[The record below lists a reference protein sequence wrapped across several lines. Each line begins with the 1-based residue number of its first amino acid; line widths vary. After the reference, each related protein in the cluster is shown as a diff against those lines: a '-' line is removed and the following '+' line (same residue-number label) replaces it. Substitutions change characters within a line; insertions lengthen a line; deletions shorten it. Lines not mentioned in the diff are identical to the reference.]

1 MANWV
6 KYPGTKKRTVADD
19 QRDDLTVRLAAARTR
34 LDEVDAAKR
43 HCALVAATGDDKAR
57 REFLALDDEA
67 ADRRTEIEIVELAI
81 ETIKQ
86 QKTDQQRQ
94 QQEQRA
100 AEAAKRRKAILDL
113 REAEARENIERTI
126 RRFEGQGNRAQVE
139 VWRFELSRLRERL
152 EAEIS

>member
-6 KYPGTKKRTVADD
+6 KYLGTKKRTAADD
-19 QRDDLTVRLAAARTR
+19 QRDDLAVRLAAARTK
-34 LDEVDAAKR
+34 LDELDAAKR
-43 HCALVAATGDDKAR
+43 RCALAAATGDDKAK
-57 REFLALDDEA
+57 REFSAFDAQA
-67 ADRRTEIEIVELAI
+67 ADQRTEIEILELAI

-126 RRFEGQGNRAQVE
+126 RRFEGHGNRAQAE
-139 VWRFELSRLRERL
+139 IWRIELSKLRERL
-152 EAEIS
+152 EVEVG

>member
-6 KYPGTKKRTVADD
+6 KYPGTKKRTAADD
-19 QRDDLTVRLAAARTR
+19 QRDDLTVRLAAARTN
-34 LDEVDAAKR
+34 LYEIDAAKR
-43 HCALVAATGDDKAR
+43 HCALAAATGDDKAR

-67 ADRRTEIEIVELAI
+67 AAQRGEIEILALAI
-81 ETIKQ
+81 ELIEKQ
-86 QKTDQQRQ
+86 KVDQQRQ

-100 AEAAKRRKAILDL
+100 VEAAKRREVILDL

-126 RRFEGQGNRAQVE
+126 RNFERQGNRAQAE